1 MADHRALLRQTA
13 DLAADFLDGLD
24 TRHVGATASH
34 AELVATFGGALP
46 VHGEAA
52 GEVVD
57 HLATIADPGLIA
69 SAGPRFFGFVIG
81 GSLPAALAADWLTSA
96 WDNNAGLYAIGP
108 SASVAEEVSGGWL
121 IDLFGLPSTSSIG
134 YSTGATMASFTALA
148 AGRHRVLERLGWNV
162 EDDGLIGAPDLAVV
176 VGAEAHVTIHVSLQM
191 LGLGR
196 SRVFKVEA
204 DEQGRMRP
212 DKLRETLAGLRDR
225 PVLVC
230 AQSGNVNT
238 GAFDPLPEIVAAVR
252 ELPNAWLHVDGA
264 FGLWAA
270 VTSSLRHLTA
280 GLADADSWT
289 TDAHKWLNVPYDSG
303 IAIVRDAAAHRAAMT
318 LGAAYYVETEGGE
331 RDPYNWVAESSRRAR
346 GFPIYAALR
355 SLGRDGLT
363 EMIDRCCALARR
375 MAAGLGA
382 APGVAILNDIVL
394 NQVLVRF
401 APPSAAGGGA
411 AGADAPD
418 EAAIDAFT
426 REVIAAVQ
434 ADGTCWLG
442 GTTWHGMA
450 AMRIS
455 VSNWST
461 TEADADVSVAA
472 ILRCAETVARRVAG
486 ACSPER
492 VGREGRRARCGSSFP
507 KGTGRSSWLRPSVPE
522 HPPDS
527 CISPATSGS
536 SSSSPLRA
544 PCGRFSRIRPPGANP
559 PPADS
564 STREHSVRE
573 RNHPK

>member
-1 MADHRALLRQTA
+1 MPDHRTLLHQTA
-13 DLAADFLDGLD
+13 DLAADFLEGLP
-24 TRHVGATASH
+24 TRPVGASATH
-34 AELVATFGGALP
+34 DELLQAFGGPLSGR
-46 VHGEAA
+46 GEAS
-52 GEVVD
+52 GEVID
-57 HLATIADPGLIA
+57 HLARIADPGLIA
-69 SAGPRFFGFVIG
+69 SAGPRYFGFVIG

-108 SASVAEEVSGGWL
+108 AASVAEEVAAGWL
-121 IDLFGLPSTSSIG
+121 VDLFGLPADSSVG
-134 YSTGATMASFTALA
+134 FSTGATMASFTALA
-148 AGRHRVLERLGWNV
+148 AGRHRVLARAGWNV
-162 EDDGLIGAPDLAVV
+162 EEDGLIGAPDLAVV

-196 SRVFKVEA
+196 GRVFKVDA
-204 DEQGRMRP
+204 DDQGRMRA
-212 DKLRETLAGLRDR
+212 DALRETLADLADR

-270 VTSSLRHLTA
+270 VSPSLRHLTA

-303 IAIVRDAAAHRAAMT
+303 IAIGRDAAAHHAAMT
-318 LGAAYYVETEGGE
+318 LGAAYYVETAGGE

-355 SLGRDGLT
+355 SLGRDGLADV
-363 EMIDRCCALARR
+363 IDRSCAIARR
-375 MAAGLGA
+375 MAEGLRD
-382 APGVAILNDIVL
+382 APGVTILNDVVL

-401 APPSAAGGGA
+401 APPSADGNGAGDDA
-411 AGADAPD
+411 AAT
-418 EAAIDAFT
+418 DAFT
-426 REVIAAVQ
+426 RHVIAAVQ

-461 TEADADVSVAA
+461 TEADADLSVAA
-472 ILRCAETVARRVAG
+472 IRRCADAVA
-486 ACSPER
+486 S
-492 VGREGRRARCGSSFP
+492 GRTDR
-507 KGTGRSSWLRPSVPE
+507 
-522 HPPDS
+522 
-527 CISPATSGS
+527 ATSVN
-536 SSSSPLRA
+536 A
-544 PCGRFSRIRPPGANP
+544 
-559 PPADS
+559 
-564 STREHSVRE
+564 
-573 RNHPK
+573 

>member
-1 MADHRALLRQTA
+1 MPDHRALLRQTA
-13 DLAADFLDGLD
+13 ELAADFLAGVE
-24 TRHVGATASH
+24 RRPVRATASH
-34 AELVATFGGALP
+34 AELLASMGGPLAEG
-46 VHGEAA
+46 GEAP

-57 HLATIADPGLIA
+57 HLATIADPGLIG
-69 SAGPRFFGFVIG
+69 SAGPRYFGFVIG

-108 SASVAEEVSGGWL
+108 SASVAEEVAAGWL
-121 IDLFGLPSTSSIG
+121 IDLFGLPAGSSVG

-162 EDDGLIGAPDLAVV
+162 EEDGLIGAPDVAVV

-196 SRVFKVEA
+196 NRVHRVAA

-212 DKLRETLAGLRDR
+212 DALRETLAGLRDR

-270 VTSSLRHLTA
+270 AAPGLRHLTT

-303 IAIVRDAAAHRAAMT
+303 IVIVRDVAAHHAAMT
-318 LGAAYYVETEGGE
+318 LGAAYYVETAGAE

-346 GFPIYAALR
+346 GFAIYAALR
-355 SLGRDGLT
+355 SLGRGGVAA
-363 EMIDRCCALARR
+363 MIERNCALARR
-375 MAAGLGA
+375 MADGLRE
-382 APGVAILNDIVL
+382 APGVTILNDVVL

-401 APPSAAGGGA
+401 APPIAAA
-411 AGADAPD
+411 APVPDAT
-418 EAAIDAFT
+418 AIDGFT
-426 REVIAAVQ
+426 RAVIAAVQ
-434 ADGTCWLG
+434 EDGTCWLG

-461 TEADADVSVAA
+461 TEDDADVSVAA
-472 ILRCAETVARRVAG
+472 ILRCREAVAG
-486 ACSPER
+486 ALA
-492 VGREGRRARCGSSFP
+492 VG
-507 KGTGRSSWLRPSVPE
+507 
-522 HPPDS
+522 
-527 CISPATSGS
+527 
-536 SSSSPLRA
+536 
-544 PCGRFSRIRPPGANP
+544 
-559 PPADS
+559 
-564 STREHSVRE
+564 
-573 RNHPK
+573 